1 MHRMST
7 AEFVDADT
15 WAAAR
20 SELLAAEKQL
30 TAERDALA
38 CAASGDAVARDHDRL
53 HVRRSRRAGH
63 ASPTCSA
70 MPTNSW

>member
-1 MHRMST
+1 MST

-20 SELLAAEKQL
+20 AELLDAEKRL

-38 CAASGDAVARDHDRL
+38 ARRRAMPWREITADYS
-53 HVRRSRRAGH
+53 VRRSRWTGH

-70 MPTNSW
+70 RPTNSS